1 MNKGI
6 LEKMREGHLMPDYI
20 LQVFVNG
27 ILNGVLFRLLILF
40 WACVTRG
47 RLRRGQHQS
56 YARRGGS
63 RTFEFPTRKPASRV
77 ARLYECSDRLK
88 GHAASSPLVTTEIKA
103 SPLT

>member
-1 MNKGI
+1 
-6 LEKMREGHLMPDYI
+6 MPDYF

-27 ILNGVLFRLLILF
+27 ILNGVPFRLLILF
-40 WACVTRG
+40 WACVMRG
-47 RLRRGQHQS
+47 RLHQGQHQS

-63 RTFEFPTRKPASRV
+63 RTFEFPTSKPASRA

-88 GHAASSPLVTTEIKA
+88 GHPASAPLVTTEIKA